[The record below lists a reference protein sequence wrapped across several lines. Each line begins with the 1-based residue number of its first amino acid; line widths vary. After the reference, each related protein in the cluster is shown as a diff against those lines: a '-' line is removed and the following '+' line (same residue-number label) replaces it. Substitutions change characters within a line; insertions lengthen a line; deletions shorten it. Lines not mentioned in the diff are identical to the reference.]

1 MIVRG
6 MRWYLLVPIALAAS
20 VALGLFRAGAPP
32 KPGSMEHAASAF
44 LASLDDAKRSR
55 ATFPLD
61 DARRKDWHYIPRER
75 PGLPIG
81 DLDEAQKK
89 EMRSLLEAALS
100 DEGLKKVDG
109 VFLLEGVLR
118 ELESSPMR
126 DPGHYMVSL
135 FGKPASEEA
144 WGWRLE
150 GHHLS
155 LNFLLS
161 GGRVAVTPF
170 FLGANPDK
178 IVGGVHAGL
187 RVLAPEEDL
196 ARALAKSFDAA
207 QRAEGI
213 KTDEAPSDVILG
225 PARAASFLE
234 PPGISGAKLRE
245 DQRALLAKLAE
256 LYPGDLAASVASD
269 AIDHV
274 RKTPGAELH
283 FLWIGGLEPGEPH
296 YWRVQGKHF
305 AIELDNV
312 QGGASH
318 VHTLWRDLDDD
329 FGEDVLK
336 RHYEE
341 HHSGK

>member
-1 MIVRG
+1 
-6 MRWYLLVPIALAAS
+6 MRPSFLLGIALTAAT
-20 VALGLFRAGAPP
+20 LLWAGTPR
-32 KPGSMEHAASAF
+32 KGEGMEHAARAF
-44 LASLDDAKRSR
+44 LASLDDAKRGR
-55 ATFPLD
+55 ATFALD

-75 PGLPIG
+75 PGLQLG

-89 EMRSLLEAALS
+89 SMRSLLGAALS

-135 FGKPASEEA
+135 FGKPGSDEP

-170 FLGANPDK
+170 FLGANPEK
-178 IVGGVHAGL
+178 VENGPHAGL

-196 ARALAKSFDAA
+196 ARTLAKTFDAE
-207 QRAEGI
+207 QRAVGVR
-213 KTDEAPSDVILG
+213 TDEAPSDVILG
-225 PARAASFLE
+225 PGRAASFLA
-234 PPGISGAKLRE
+234 PPGIQGAKLRE
-245 DQRALLAKLAE
+245 DQRALLAKIAE
-256 LYPGDLAASVASD
+256 LYPGDLDPSVASA

-274 RKTPGAELH
+274 RGTPGAELH
-283 FLWIGGLEPGEPH
+283 FLWIGGLEPGQPH
-296 YWRVQGKHF
+296 YWRVQGQHF

>member
-1 MIVRG
+1 MIGRRMRASLLLG
-6 MRWYLLVPIALAAS
+6 MAVASIALVWA
-20 VALGLFRAGAPP
+20 RAPRKGEN
-32 KPGSMEHAASAF
+32 MEHAAGAF
-44 LASLDDAKRSR
+44 LASLDDAKRGR
-55 ATFPLD
+55 ATFALD

-75 PGLPIG
+75 PGLAIG
-81 DLDEAQKK
+81 DLDEAQRKG
-89 EMRSLLEAALS
+89 MRALLEAALS

-126 DPGHYMVSL
+126 DPGHYMISL
-135 FGKPASEEA
+135 FGKPASGA
-144 WGWRLE
+144 PWGWRLE

-155 LNFLLS
+155 LNFLLDGS
-161 GGRVAVTPF
+161 RVAVTPF
-170 FLGANPDK
+170 FLGANPEK
-178 IVGGVHAGL
+178 VGSGLHAGL
-187 RVLAPEEDL
+187 RPLAPEEDL
-196 ARALAKSFDAA
+196 ARSLVKSFDAE
-207 QRAEGI
+207 QRAIGLR
-213 KTDEAPSDVILG
+213 TDEAPTDVILG
-225 PARAASFLE
+225 PGREASFLS
-234 PPGISGAKLRE
+234 PPGIAGEKLRE

-256 LYPGDLAASVASD
+256 LYPGDIASSVSGE

-274 RKTPGAELH
+274 RGTPDAELH
-283 FLWIGGLEPGEPH
+283 FLWIGGLEPGQPH

-312 QGGASH
+312 QGGATH

-341 HHSGK
+341 SHSGK

>member
-1 MIVRG
+1 MIVAP
-6 MRWYLLVPIALAAS
+6 MRPSLLAGIAVALVALVWTRAPRKGESMDRAAS
-20 VALGLFRAGAPP
+20 G
-32 KPGSMEHAASAF
+32 F
-44 LASLDDAKRSR
+44 LASLDEAKRGR
-55 ATFPLD
+55 ASFPLD

-75 PGLPIG
+75 PGLALG
-81 DLDEAQKK
+81 DLDEAQRKG
-89 EMRSLLEAALS
+89 MRALLEAALS

-118 ELESSPMR
+118 EIESSPMR
-126 DPGHYMVSL
+126 DPGHYMVSI
-135 FGKPASEEA
+135 FGQPAPDQP

-155 LNFLLS
+155 LNFLLV

-170 FLGANPDK
+170 FLGANPEK
-178 IVGGVHAGL
+178 VESGPHAGL
-187 RVLAPEEDL
+187 RVLEPEEDL
-196 ARALAKSFDAA
+196 SRSLAKSLDAE
-207 QRAEGI
+207 QRAVGVR
-213 KTDEAPSDVILG
+213 TDQAPADVILG
-225 PARAASFLE
+225 PGRAASLLS
-234 PPGISGAKLRE
+234 PPGISGEKLRE
-245 DQRALLAKLAE
+245 DQRALLAKIAE
-256 LYPGDLAASVASD
+256 LYPGDLRPSVASE

-274 RKTPGAELH
+274 RGTPGAELH

-312 QGGASH
+312 QGGATH

-341 HHSGK
+341 HHTGK

>member
-1 MIVRG
+1 
-6 MRWYLLVPIALAAS
+6 MRPSLL
-20 VALGLFRAGAPP
+20 LGLAIASLALVWAGAPRR
-32 KPGSMEHAASAF
+32 GESLEHAARGF
-44 LASLDDAKRSR
+44 LASLDDAKRGR

-75 PGLPIG
+75 PGLAIG
-81 DLDEAQKK
+81 DLDEAQRKG
-89 EMRSLLEAALS
+89 MRALLEAALS
-100 DEGLKKVDG
+100 DEGLNKVDC

-135 FGKPASEEA
+135 FGAPGSDQP

-155 LNFLLS
+155 LNFLLD

-170 FLGANPDK
+170 FLGANPEK
-178 IVGGVHAGL
+178 VESGPHAGL

-196 ARALAKSFDAA
+196 ARALVKSFDAE
-207 QRAEGI
+207 QRAVGLRI
-213 KTDEAPSDVILG
+213 DQAPSDVILG
-225 PARAASFLE
+225 PGRAASFLA
-234 PPGISGAKLRE
+234 PPGISGEKLRE
-245 DQRALLAKLAE
+245 DQRALLAKIAE
-256 LYPGDLAASVASD
+256 LYPADLRATLSSE

-274 RKTPGAELH
+274 RGTPGAELH
-283 FLWIGGLEPGEPH
+283 FLWIGGIEPGEPH

-312 QGGASH
+312 QGGATH

-329 FGEDVLK
+329 FGEDVLR